1 MKYSDLI
8 KRVEELKIDKK
19 RFSDIKIYFNE
30 TAIFTAGLLDGKGNV
45 RGCDSKNSINVFIAT
60 EKGYLSSEWKKTD
73 FFKMGRVELTE
84 ELFNELLPFIQDNT
98 PKVYIRNTG
107 VSKAS
112 VIANFITK
120 TGGDI
125 YCNA

>member
-8 KRVEELKIDKK
+8 KRVEELKIEKT

-30 TAIFTAGLLDGKGNV
+30 TAIFFAGLLDGKGNI
-45 RGCDSKNSINVFIAT
+45 RGCDAKNRINVFIAT

-73 FFKMGRVELTE
+73 YFKMGKVELTE
-84 ELFNELLPFIQDNT
+84 ELFNELKPFIQDNT
-98 PKVYIRNTG
+98 PKVFIKNNG

-112 VIANFITK
+112 AIANFITK